1 MKLQS
6 DRNFIFN
13 NKNDNSENNID
24 ENKSFE
30 ISNKNVE
37 FKYKNEIDF
46 KKFKEEIINEINLS
60 KYLYSQEE
68 IDSMILVVKS
78 KYFFILLNEL
88 DLKDINEIKE
98 DKTLLIEIL
107 NKEIKKLKQDKLKS
121 EQ

>member
-1 MKLQS
+1 
-6 DRNFIFN
+6 
-13 NKNDNSENNID
+13 
-24 ENKSFE
+24 
-30 ISNKNVE
+30 
-37 FKYKNEIDF
+37 
-46 KKFKEEIINEINLS
+46 
-60 KYLYSQEE
+60 
-68 IDSMILVVKS
+68 MILVVKS